1 MISQKFRTAVKLSNR
16 RAYQI
21 AWEAGVHPNFLS
33 KIING
38 IERVKPGDPRVIRIG
53 KVLGLLE
60 EEVFES
66 GPSNRETNLREW
78 EVDR

>member
-38 IERVKPGDPRVIRIG
+38 IERVKPGDSRVIRIG
-53 KVLGLLE
+53 KVLGLSEDDL
-60 EEVFES
+60 FEGS
-66 GPSNRETNLREW
+66 RC
-78 EVDR
+78 